1 VRHNALHAYRS
12 IEQATVSGRE
22 TEARVLTEASR
33 KLRQCQK
40 QWADDARAELL
51 DEALRYNQRIW
62 TIFQVELGKADNPL
76 PDPIKLD
83 LLRLSRFVD
92 TRILETLAAPA
103 PEKLTVL
110 IKINDNIAAGL
121 RA

>member
-1 VRHNALHAYRS
+1 MRHNALHAYRS

-33 KLRQCQK
+33 KLRLCQK